1 MSLLIQINLYWA
13 ILQTYLALERSLK
26 RERCRTR
33 KEKKT
38 ERGFGIAVTT
48 GGYPELG
55 RLLGRKGIFFCLE
68 LPALSSAVNRPIWT
82 S

>member
-1 MSLLIQINLYWA
+1 MLIQINLYWA

-38 ERGFGIAVTT
+38 ERFRDSCDYRRISRARKAFG
-48 GGYPELG
+48 
-55 RLLGRKGIFFCLE
+55 
-68 LPALSSAVNRPIWT
+68 
-82 S
+82 